1 MNKTRL
7 ILKGTVKLDGS
18 EDLYLIFLADEAN
31 SRQLTMTCDHHVNY
45 ELGLRLTLQPMVS
58 RCLPEALVQMLRYAS
73 HDRYEVLFFGVR
85 EGQYDCMLFDCDTL
99 DTVSLRA
106 SDGVLLSV
114 VSGIPLY
121 IDTELFKR
129 QSTPIPKK
137 GSVSIAMPANIASMK
152 MLKAALKNAVET
164 EDYELASQLRDEIK
178 RRSKR
183 QEGLSGENSTSFLF
197 LMRTQRQNCPK
208 MRPSM
213 HCGFCVSMRATL
225 FG

>member
-99 DTVSLRA
+99 DTVALRA

-129 QSTPIPKK
+129 QSTPIPEK

-152 MLKAALKNAVET
+152 MLKAALKNAVEH

-183 QEGLSGENSTSFLF
+183 HEGLS
-197 LMRTQRQNCPK
+197 
-208 MRPSM
+208 
-213 HCGFCVSMRATL
+213 
-225 FG
+225 

>member
-1 MNKTRL
+1 
-7 ILKGTVKLDGS
+7 
-18 EDLYLIFLADEAN
+18 
-31 SRQLTMTCDHHVNY
+31 
-45 ELGLRLTLQPMVS
+45 
-58 RCLPEALVQMLRYAS
+58 MLRYAS

-183 QEGLSGENSTSFLF
+183 REGLS
-197 LMRTQRQNCPK
+197 
-208 MRPSM
+208 
-213 HCGFCVSMRATL
+213 
-225 FG
+225 

>member
-1 MNKTRL
+1 
-7 ILKGTVKLDGS
+7 
-18 EDLYLIFLADEAN
+18 
-31 SRQLTMTCDHHVNY
+31 
-45 ELGLRLTLQPMVS
+45 
-58 RCLPEALVQMLRYAS
+58 
-73 HDRYEVLFFGVR
+73 
-85 EGQYDCMLFDCDTL
+85 MLFDCDTL

-183 QEGLSGENSTSFLF
+183 QEGLS
-197 LMRTQRQNCPK
+197 
-208 MRPSM
+208 
-213 HCGFCVSMRATL
+213 
-225 FG
+225 